1 MKQQSTSKWN
11 KYRSNGLCATD
22 ITKKTGFVD
31 GTTTDAAIVVVVDV
45 AIESQAFYY
54 QVGY

>member
-1 MKQQSTSKWN
+1 MKQQSKSKWN

-31 GTTTDAAIVVVVDV
+31 GTTTDAVIVVVVDV